1 MALQKPYWQ
10 VLERKILYESKW
22 VNSYLDTMRLPDGSI
37 IHHHV
42 LDYQK
47 QAAGIVV
54 IDAEK
59 RILLVKVYRFI
70 NNLESWEIPS
80 GGVNVREGESV
91 QDGVIREL
99 EEETGYQVKEVKQ
112 IGKYYPSN
120 GMSTEIHNV
129 FVGLQ
134 PFKVHEQYE
143 TNEIMEVQWFAV
155 DKVLAMIKDGIIL
168 DGFTIA
174 AVLMVKEFGYV

>member
-22 VNSYLDTMRLPDGSI
+22 INLYLDTVRLPDGSI

-70 NNLESWEIPS
+70 NSLESWEIPS
-80 GGVNVREGESV
+80 GGVNVRGEESV
-91 QDGVIREL
+91 QDGVMREL
-99 EEETGYQVKEVKQ
+99 EEETGYHVKDVKQ
-112 IGKYYPSN
+112 LGKYYPSN

-129 FVGLQ
+129 FVGLR
-134 PFKVHEQYE
+134 PFKAHEQYE
-143 TNEIMEVQWFAV
+143 TNEIMDVQWFAA
-155 DKVLAMIKDGIIL
+155 DEVLAMIKGGVIL

-174 AVLMVKEFGYV
+174 AVLMAKEFGYV

>member
-1 MALQKPYWQ
+1 MISNKPYWQ

-22 VNSYLDTMRLPDGSI
+22 VNLYLDTVRLPDGSI
-37 IHHHV
+37 IHHHG

-120 GMSTEIHNV
+120 GMSTQIHNI
-129 FVGLQ
+129 FVGLE
-134 PFKVHEQYE
+134 PMMVKESYE
-143 TNEIMEVQWFAV
+143 TNEIMDVRWFSSDEATRF
-155 DKVLAMIKDGIIL
+155 IKDGTIQ

-174 AVLMVKEFGYV
+174 AVLMAKELGYV